1 MIGGAPWWLVV
12 FGVLP
17 SIFMTIGGLLFLVAY
32 RHGRKARKKYSERL
46 MRLAA
51 MGGFDNPHA
60 LVDDA
65 LNFYEHMTEQA
76 MKGNLVGVLDKDKQF
91 TQVLTDGMKWARDT
105 GRITGAAEA

>member
-12 FGVLP
+12 FGVMP
-17 SIFMTIGGLLFLVAY
+17 SIVMTIGGLALLFAFSRV
-32 RHGRKARKKYSERL
+32 KQSQKKYSERL

-51 MGGFDNPHA
+51 VGGFDNPKA
-60 LVDDA
+60 MVDDA

-76 MKGNLVGVLDKDKQF
+76 MKGNLVGYMDKDRQF
-91 TQVLTDGMKWARDT
+91 TQVLTDGMRWARDT